1 MRDCELGATLN
12 RELKQRV
19 RPVNGIT
26 AHKQIIKADIK
37 LAAKII
43 QNLDSKWKIWEE
55 DGDEKSDESK
65 DAPFDPTI
73 QIKNPVLK
81 QVTDYLIDE
90 GDFEEEELLGMIY
103 IIQGILS

>member
-1 MRDCELGATLN
+1 MGATLN

-43 QNLDSKWKIWEE
+43 QNLDNKWKIWE
-55 DGDEKSDESK
+55 DDADEKK
-65 DAPFDPTI
+65 DDT
-73 QIKNPVLK
+73 KEVCK
-81 QVTDYLIDE
+81 
-90 GDFEEEELLGMIY
+90 GR
-103 IIQGILS
+103 